1 MKKVLILL
9 IKIYQKTLSPDHGF
23 ARIFFPQGVCKF
35 FPSCSEYALSAI
47 KKNGSIKGLVLAILR
62 IIRCN
67 PFSRG
72 GWDPI

>member
-1 MKKVLILL
+1 MKKLLILL
-9 IKIYQKTLSPDHGF
+9 IKIYQKTISPDHGLF
-23 ARIFFPQGVCKF
+23 RVFFPQGVCRF
-35 FPSCSEYALSAI
+35 FPSCSEYAIKAI
-47 KKNGSIKGLVLAILR
+47 YKKGSTKGLILAVLR